1 MIVDRLFQ
9 VDDTSLQDLQP
20 PLVEPSHQLTVIE
33 ENAVYYAAGYVIHKL
48 IKKYRQSSDDQALK
62 IMEALL
68 NMIGQDVVGDMPQD
82 TSSYIDYVKTWTR
95 NNDRGGLR
103 HVSNDTYR
111 CFVAI
116 ETIVYKLI
124 VAGELKDEVMTEVV
138 SDENIKFLW
147 EIATDLSD
155 EKIQLLLLREV
166 TQEWFT
172 LRGFSVASQLLEQ
185 YKRATKKN
193 IKGTKGTRKELH

>member
-9 VDDTSLQDLQP
+9 VDNTTVQDLQLP
-20 PLVEPSHQLTVIE
+20 EPSRQLIIVE
-33 ENAVYYAAGYVIHKL
+33 ENALYYAAGYVIQKL
-48 IKKYRQSSDDQALK
+48 IKKHRQRSDEQALE
-62 IMEALL
+62 IMGALL
-68 NMIGQDVVGDMPQD
+68 NMIGQDIIGDMHQD
-82 TSSYIDYVKTWTR
+82 TTSYIDYVKTWTR

-111 CFVAI
+111 CFLAI
-116 ETIVYKLI
+116 ETIIYKLI
-124 VAGELKDEVMTEVV
+124 VAGEPKDKVMIEVV
-138 SDENIKFLW
+138 GDENVKFLW

-155 EKIQLLLLREV
+155 EKLQISLLQEA
-166 TQEWFT
+166 TKEWFT

>member
-9 VDDTSLQDLQP
+9 VDDSPVQDLQRS
-20 PLVEPSHQLTVIE
+20 LVEQSRQLTIVE

-48 IKKYRQSSDDQALK
+48 IKKHQQSSNKQALV
-62 IMEALL
+62 IMGALL
-68 NMIGQDVVGDMPQD
+68 NMIEQDVVGDMPQD
-82 TSSYIDYVKTWTR
+82 TSSYIDYVKTWTC
-95 NNDRGGLR
+95 NNDRGGLQ

-111 CFVAI
+111 CFLAI
-116 ETIVYKLI
+116 ETIIYKLL
-124 VAGELKDEVMTEVV
+124 VAGQPKDEVMAQVV
-138 SDENIKFLW
+138 GDENVKFLW

-155 EKIQLLLLREV
+155 DKLQLSLLREV

-185 YKRATKKN
+185 YKRVTKKN

>member
-9 VDDTSLQDLQP
+9 VDNTTVQDLQP
-20 PLVEPSHQLTVIE
+20 PEPSRQLTIVE
-33 ENAVYYAAGYVIHKL
+33 ENALYYAAGYVIQKL
-48 IKKYRQSSDDQALK
+48 IKKHRQRSDEQALE
-62 IMEALL
+62 IMGALL
-68 NMIGQDVVGDMPQD
+68 NMIGQDIVGDMHQD
-82 TSSYIDYVKTWTR
+82 TTSYIDYVKTWTR

-111 CFVAI
+111 CFLAI

-124 VAGELKDEVMTEVV
+124 VAGEPKDKVMIEVV
-138 SDENIKFLW
+138 GDENVKFLW

-155 EKIQLLLLREV
+155 EKLQLSLL
-166 TQEWFT
+166 QEATKQWFT